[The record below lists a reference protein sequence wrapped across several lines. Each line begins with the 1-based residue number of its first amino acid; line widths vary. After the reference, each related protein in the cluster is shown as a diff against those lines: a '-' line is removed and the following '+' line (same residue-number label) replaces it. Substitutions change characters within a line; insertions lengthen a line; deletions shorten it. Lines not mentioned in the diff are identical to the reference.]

1 MTISVIIPVYKVQK
15 YIRRCLESVISQKC
29 DRFFI
34 ECLIIDDCSPDD
46 SMTIVNDVISSYQ
59 GNSIIFKLLR
69 HQENRGLSEAR
80 NTGIKAA
87 TGDFIYFIDSDDH
100 IMENTFKSFVSQ
112 FVRYP
117 TVDVVVGN
125 SFGVENSFLSNT
137 AVIPNHTTSRYIDD
151 KRKIFEMVLRRQ
163 IDRHAWNKLV
173 RRSLFI
179 DNDLY
184 FDAGLLYEDVTWS
197 YKLYSTA
204 SSVLIVPGLTYMY
217 EYNPSSI
224 VHTSSERSNRM
235 VWSFTFISDKI
246 LKTPPVINGK
256 KSFFTAHHLFVHY
269 WLLQA
274 IDLYERYGAEQDT
287 VRKLNSVKRALLK
300 DAICHVRPFMALF
313 FLIMFFPFTILLRSR
328 LFRSNLDRINRVVYK
343 LS

>member
-69 HQENRGLSEAR
+69 HQENKGLSEAR

-87 TGDFIYFIDSDDH
+87 TGDFLFFIDSDDH

-197 YKLYSTA
+197 YKLYSSV

-246 LKTPPVINGK
+246 LKNPPVINGK
-256 KSFFTAHHLFVHY
+256 KTFFTAHHLFVHY

-274 IDLYERYGAEQDT
+274 IDLYEKYGAEQDT

-300 DAICHVRPFMALF
+300 DAVCHVRPFMALF
-313 FLIMFFPFTILLRSR
+313 FLIMFFPFTLLLRSR
-328 LFRSNLDRINRVVYK
+328 FFRSNLDRINRVIYK

>member
-137 AVIPNHTTSRYIDD
+137 LVIPNHITSRYIDD
-151 KRKIFEMVLRRQ
+151 KRKIVEMVLRRQ

-197 YKLYSTA
+197 YKLYSSV

-246 LKTPPVINGK
+246 LKNPPVINGK
-256 KSFFTAHHLFVHY
+256 KTFFTAHHLFVHY

-274 IDLYERYGAEQDT
+274 IDLYEKYGAEQDT

-300 DAICHVRPFMALF
+300 DAVCHVRPFMALF
-313 FLIMFFPFTILLRSR
+313 FLIMFFPFILLLRSR
-328 LFRSNLDRINRVVYK
+328 LFRSNIDKINRIVYL

>member
-1 MTISVIIPVYKVQK
+1 MPISVIIPVYKVQK

-137 AVIPNHTTSRYIDD
+137 LVIPNHITSRYIDD
-151 KRKIFEMVLRRQ
+151 KRKIVEMVLRRQ

-197 YKLYSTA
+197 YKLYSSV

-246 LKTPPVINGK
+246 LKNPPVINGK
-256 KSFFTAHHLFVHY
+256 KTFFTAHHLFVHY

-274 IDLYERYGAEQDT
+274 IDLYEKYGAEQDT

-300 DAICHVRPFMALF
+300 DAVCHVRPFMALF
-313 FLIMFFPFTILLRSR
+313 FLIMFFPFILLLRSR
-328 LFRSNLDRINRVVYK
+328 LFRSNIDKINRIVYL

>member
-137 AVIPNHTTSRYIDD
+137 LVIPNHITSRYIDD
-151 KRKIFEMVLRRQ
+151 KRKIVEMVLRRQ

-197 YKLYSTA
+197 YKLYSSV

-246 LKTPPVINGK
+246 LKNPPVINGK
-256 KSFFTAHHLFVHY
+256 KTFFTAHHLFVHY

-274 IDLYERYGAEQDT
+274 IIELYIY
-287 VRKLNSVKRALLK
+287 
-300 DAICHVRPFMALF
+300 CHK
-313 FLIMFFPFTILLRSR
+313 IL
-328 LFRSNLDRINRVVYK
+328 
-343 LS
+343 

>member
-69 HQENRGLSEAR
+69 HQENKGLSEAR

-87 TGDFIYFIDSDDH
+87 TGDFLFFIDSDDH

-197 YKLYSTA
+197 YKLYSSV

-246 LKTPPVINGK
+246 LKNPPVINGK
-256 KSFFTAHHLFVHY
+256 KTFFTAHHLFVHY
-269 WLLQA
+269 WLLHA
-274 IDLYERYGAEQDT
+274 IDLYMKFGAEQDI
-287 VRKLNSVKRALLK
+287 VRKINNVKRTLLK
-300 DAICHVRPFMALF
+300 DAVCHVRPFLALY
-313 FLIMFFPFTILLRSR
+313 FLIMFFPFVLLMKSR
-328 LFRSNLDRINRVVYK
+328 FFRSNLDRISKIVYK

>member
-46 SMTIVNDVISSYQ
+46 SMSIVNDVISSYQ
-59 GNSIIFKLLR
+59 GNSIVFKLLR

-100 IMENTFKSFVSQ
+100 IMENTFTSIVAKYAS
-112 FVRYP
+112 YP

-125 SFGVENSFLSNT
+125 SFSVEDKYLTNSLADSR
-137 AVIPNHTTSRYIDD
+137 VSTSRYIND
-151 KRKIFEMVLRRQ
+151 KREMMKMVLRRQ

-173 RRSLFI
+173 KRSLII
-179 DNDLY
+179 DNDIF
-184 FDAGLLYEDVTWS
+184 FDTGLLYEDVTWT
-197 YKLYSTA
+197 YKLYSCA

-224 VHTSSERSNRM
+224 VHTLSERSNRM

-246 LKTPPVINGK
+246 LKNPPVINGK
-256 KSFFTAHHLFVHY
+256 KSFFTAHHMFVHH
-269 WLLQA
+269 WLLHA
-274 IDLYERYGAEQDT
+274 IDLYEKFGAEHDT

-300 DAICHVRPFMALF
+300 DAVCHVRPFMALY
-313 FLIMFFPFTILLRSR
+313 FLIMFYPFTLLLKSR
-328 LFRSNLDRINRVVYK
+328 LFRSNLDRINRIVYI